1 MYNTRNKSYL
11 IKLLSKY
18 LKEDG
23 LTVINCDDGAD
34 TQVVETV
41 LDFACKKKTNV
52 TVFPES
58 TSIFLLLLYF
68 WNSDMGKVFMKANK
82 KYQIQNLMSIRKI
95 AERLNRVIV
104 KDILFINAWSGCGS
118 TSALFNKDKTA
129 LIKLIDLTCKNM

>member
-41 LDFACKKKTNV
+41 LDFAFKKKNNV

-95 AERLNRVIV
+95 ARDWIV
-104 KDILFINAWSGCGS
+104 
-118 TSALFNKDKTA
+118 
-129 LIKLIDLTCKNM
+129 